1 MSSGISLANKCQ
13 LLFGAAIVLILIGAL
28 AVPWARTQ
36 ALVRESQLEVA
47 RQLAEAWLHDRMQLG
62 VVDATTAKP
71 EDLESFVKPRAGQP
85 LLRLTLVR
93 VENID
98 LDAEPRSFASR
109 ALEHFR
115 ENAASTEYS
124 TSTRVEGVPV
134 YRYARPMRES
144 QMRAIQDRKLTSFVR
159 GAFEPGVADPIQAV
173 LVIDRTSAFAEGQ
186 LLTSRVF
193 IIAAGIVGAIL
204 AGLVFHFIL
213 TKLILSP
220 VRTLRGTAERV
231 QAGDLRTRA
240 TIRTGDEFEQLS
252 SAFNTMLDRLEQGQ
266 SQLKSLNETLDFKV
280 SELAEANVGLFE
292 SNKLKSEFLANV
304 SHELRTPLNSIIG
317 FAELLEEIARSEPE
331 ANPKRLRYISNI
343 LTSGRSLL
351 EMINDLLNMAK
362 IESGRMEVNIE
373 PTNVGDLIDGLSGLM
388 RPAAENKQITL
399 RTVVG
404 QRLPAI
410 ETDPGKLQQILYNFL
425 ANAIKFTPVG
435 GTVSISADRVTR
447 QDNSAGVRVAV
458 ADSGPG
464 IPFDMQDVIFEKF
477 RQVDASHTRRHEG
490 TGLGLAICKELAQLL
505 GATVSFVSEPGRG
518 ATFFVDLPLTHQP
531 QAPQPLMAATPG
543 ANS

>member
-1 MSSGISLANKCQ
+1 
-13 LLFGAAIVLILIGAL
+13 
-28 AVPWARTQ
+28 
-36 ALVRESQLEVA
+36 
-47 RQLAEAWLHDRMQLG
+47 
-62 VVDATTAKP
+62 
-71 EDLESFVKPRAGQP
+71 
-85 LLRLTLVR
+85 
-93 VENID
+93 
-98 LDAEPRSFASR
+98 
-109 ALEHFR
+109 
-115 ENAASTEYS
+115 
-124 TSTRVEGVPV
+124 
-134 YRYARPMRES
+134 
-144 QMRAIQDRKLTSFVR
+144 
-159 GAFEPGVADPIQAV
+159 
-173 LVIDRTSAFAEGQ
+173 
-186 LLTSRVF
+186 
-193 IIAAGIVGAIL
+193 
-204 AGLVFHFIL
+204 VFHFIL

-220 VRTLRGTAERV
+220 VRTLRATAERV

-240 TIRTGDEFEQLS
+240 NIRTGDEFEQLS
-252 SAFNTMLDRLEQGQ
+252 SAFNTMLDRLEQDQ

-317 FAELLEEIARSEPE
+317 FAELLEEIARSEAE
-331 ANPKRLRYISNI
+331 ANPKRLRYIGNI

-373 PTNVGDLIDGLSGLM
+373 PTSVGDLIDGLSGLM
-388 RPAAENKQITL
+388 RPAAEGKQITL
-399 RTVVG
+399 RTVIG

-410 ETDPGKLQQILYNFL
+410 ETDPGKLQQILYNFV
-425 ANAIKFTPVG
+425 ANAIKFTPIG
-435 GTVSISADRVTR
+435 GTVTVSADRVTR

-477 RQVDASHTRRHEG
+477 RQVDASHTRQHEG

-505 GATVSFVSEPGRG
+505 GAAVSFVSEPGRG

-531 QAPQPLMAATPG
+531 HAPQPLMAG
-543 ANS
+543 A